1 MEKIQINLFTL
12 LLCLS
17 KAQDLINPKLANH
30 QQQVAYLALQLADEM
45 HLPLERQRKIFN
57 AALIHDIGALS
68 ISERLEILESERNH
82 INDHAFRGA
91 KIIDR
96 YPYLEEEAAILR
108 YHHIPWNNGQGLT
121 YGSETVPVESHIVH
135 LADRVCAL
143 LTASHD
149 VLSQIPH
156 IMEEISNKNQLIFE
170 PSMVEALL
178 RLSKKEYIWLD
189 LISAAPVDQVFAI
202 GNYEALVLDI
212 DEVIRL
218 THIFSRV
225 IDFRSKF
232 TARHSAGVAVTAQK
246 LAELVNFSLIECKMM
261 LIAGFLH
268 DIGKL
273 AIDNEVLEKPAK
285 LNTEEFNQM
294 RSHTYYTYQILS
306 MIPEFATIKVW
317 ASYHHEKLNGQGYPF
332 HISAENLTLGSRI
345 MAVADVFTAISEN
358 RPYREGMEDQKIKTV
373 LTGMADNHF
382 IDSYLVGL
390 LLNNY
395 ETFNQVRIDAQHQ
408 AAIAYDDFLNSY

>member
-1 MEKIQINLFTL
+1 
-12 LLCLS
+12 
-17 KAQDLINPKLANH
+17 
-30 QQQVAYLALQLADEM
+30 
-45 HLPLERQRKIFN
+45 
-57 AALIHDIGALS
+57 
-68 ISERLEILESERNH
+68 
-82 INDHAFRGA
+82 
-91 KIIDR
+91 
-96 YPYLEEEAAILR
+96 
-108 YHHIPWNNGQGLT
+108 
-121 YGSETVPVESHIVH
+121 
-135 LADRVCAL
+135 
-143 LTASHD
+143 
-149 VLSQIPH
+149 
-156 IMEEISNKNQLIFE
+156 MEEISNKNQLIFE